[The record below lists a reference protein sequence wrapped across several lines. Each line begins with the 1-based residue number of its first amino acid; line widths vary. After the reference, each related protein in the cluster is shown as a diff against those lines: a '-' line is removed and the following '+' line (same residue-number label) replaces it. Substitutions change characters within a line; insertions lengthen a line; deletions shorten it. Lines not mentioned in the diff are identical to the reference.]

1 MSVIA
6 MDLDSLEH
14 SRIQGNGSYFTKQFS
29 RQVQAPSSFRV
40 QPITSQQ
47 PLERA
52 FENSVVENIRIQ
64 LFEATNHSRAQPGE
78 AFVALGK
85 IRLATDERNFIA
97 SLQIIPVKTRPT
109 KRGDPFGKESGEE
122 IENARRMLDGQRPSS
137 LQSPE
142 IPRIGEQVVNVL
154 DGNGGCHFD

>member
-6 MDLDSLEH
+6 MELDSLEH
-14 SRIQGNGSYFTKQFS
+14 ARIQGNGSDFTQQFS

-47 PLERA
+47 AMERA

-64 LFEATNHSRAQPGE
+64 LFEATNHPRAQAGE

-85 IRLATDERNFIA
+85 IRLATDESNFIA
-97 SLQIIPVKTRPT
+97 SLQIIPGETRAA
-109 KRGDPFGKESGEE
+109 KRGDPLGKKPGEE
-122 IENARRMLDGQRPSS
+122 IENARRILDSQRPSS

-142 IPRIGEQVVNVL
+142 IPRIGQQVVNVL